1 MLPLIQE
8 EKDMPRIIPIK
19 DLRNTSEVSRL
30 CHEKRE
36 PVFVTKQ
43 GYGDL
48 VVMSMETYNQLIGIA
63 EIDSAITYAEAELEA
78 GAKPIEARAALAEL
92 RRKHFG

>member
-1 MLPLIQE
+1 
-8 EKDMPRIIPIK
+8 MPQIIPMK
-19 DLRNTSEVSRL
+19 DLRNTSELSRL
-30 CHEKRE
+30 CHAGRE

-63 EIDSAITYAEAELEA
+63 ETDAAITYAEAELAA
-78 GAKPIEARAALAEL
+78 GAKPIEARTALDEL